1 MSTTAT
7 RQSFYH
13 LFSAFELGSVTLKNR
28 IFVPGHMTMM
38 VDAGVPNA
46 DQAAC
51 YEARAYGG
59 SASNRLRFVR
69 EVGSCIREQTAEEA
83 VAHLQSLVLQAL
95 ADHD

>member
-1 MSTTAT
+1 MSTAAK

-13 LFSAFELGSVTLKNR
+13 LFSAFELGSVTSKNR
-28 IFVPGHMTMM
+28 IFVPGYMTMM

-59 SASNRLRFVR
+59 ASNRLRFVR
-69 EVGSCIREQTAEEA
+69 EVVSCIREQTAEEA